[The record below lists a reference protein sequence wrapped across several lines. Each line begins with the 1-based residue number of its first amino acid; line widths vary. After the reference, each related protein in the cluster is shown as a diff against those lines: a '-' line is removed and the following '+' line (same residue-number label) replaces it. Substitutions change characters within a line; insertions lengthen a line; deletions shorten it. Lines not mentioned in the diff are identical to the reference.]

1 MRFQRS
7 SGVLCHITSLAGDYG
22 IGDLGPN
29 AFAFVDFL
37 QAAGQGI
44 WQILP
49 LVPPSACDSPY
60 SGYSAF
66 AGNPLM
72 ISPELLV
79 QDGLLDAD
87 DIQPSE
93 SVSADSSKVDYA
105 AVAEFKQAILRK
117 AFDRFTSGNYP
128 QIQASLDQFVAGAS
142 WLDEFARFEAMMRHF
157 GNSDWTQWPIEIVRR
172 FSDAI
177 ENWDQKLRD
186 EIDFSEF
193 QQFIFD
199 RQWKRLKAYANDRGI
214 QMYGD
219 MPIFVAHNSADV
231 WANQDLFALDMF
243 GKPTLVAG
251 VPPDYFSKTGQ
262 LWGNPQYRWDVLEST
277 DYAWWT
283 ARFRG
288 ALQQFDLLRV
298 DHFRGFEAYW
308 EVPASAKTAVSGRW
322 VIGPGA
328 KPFQAA
334 RRKLGELPMIAE
346 DLGMITEAVHQLRDE
361 LGFPGMR
368 VFQFGFDTEE
378 DDFHRPRSY
387 TERSVAYTGT
397 HDNDT
402 LVGWYRSRKP
412 RADAPDPLDEIVT
425 GGDDVHWQMIDA
437 VYQSASD
444 TAIVPIQDFLGLG
457 NEAKMNM
464 PGKAD
469 GNWAWRLTPGM
480 ITDDL
485 ADRIREMTQSS
496 NRMAS
501 SDRLVKEPA

>member
-1 MRFQRS
+1 MRFPRS
-7 SGVLCHITSLAGDYG
+7 SGVLCHITSLPGEFG
-22 IGDLGPN
+22 IGDLGPE

-44 WQILP
+44 WQLLP
-49 LVPPSACDSPY
+49 LVPPSACNSPY

-66 AGNPLM
+66 AGNPLL
-72 ISPELLV
+72 ISPQALV
-79 QDGLLDAD
+79 EDGLLAPSDINPPDGLTAD
-87 DIQPSE
+87 P
-93 SVSADSSKVDYA
+93 SKVDYE
-105 AVAEFKQAILRK
+105 AVIAFKRSVLRK
-117 AFDRFTSGNYP
+117 AFDNF
-128 QIQASLDQFVAGAS
+128 QASDHPLLQVALDQFVAGAP
-142 WLDEFARFEAMMRHF
+142 WLDEFARFEALMDHF
-157 GNSDWTQWPIEIVRR
+157 EHSDWTQWPIELVRR

-177 ENWDQKLRD
+177 DSWDLKLRT
-186 EIDFSEF
+186 EIEFSEF

-199 RQWKRLKAYANDRGI
+199 RQWKRLKKYAGERDVL
-214 QMYGD
+214 MYGD
-219 MPIFVAHNSADV
+219 MPIFVAHDSADV

-277 DYAWWT
+277 DYSWWT

-308 EVPASAKTAVSGRW
+308 EVPAKAKTAVSGRW
-322 VIGPGA
+322 VTGPGA
-328 KPFQAA
+328 KPFNAA
-334 RRKLGELPMIAE
+334 RTKLGELPIIAE
-346 DLGMITEAVHQLRDE
+346 DLGMITEAVHELRDE

-368 VFQFGFDTEE
+368 VFQFGFDNED
-378 DDFHRPRSY
+378 DDFHRPCTY

-402 LVGWYRSRKP
+402 LMGWYRNRHP
-412 RADAPDPLDEIVT
+412 NPNAPDPLDSVVT
-425 GGDDVHWQMIDA
+425 GDEDVHWQMIDS

-457 NEAKMNM
+457 NDARMNM
-464 PGKAD
+464 PGEAN
-469 GNWAWRLTPGM
+469 GNWAWRFQSGVLTDEIASRM
-480 ITDDL
+480 R
-485 ADRIREMTQSS
+485 AMTESS
-496 NRMAS
+496 NRMA
-501 SDRLVKEPA
+501 KQPAAT

>member
-1 MRFQRS
+1 MRFTRS
-7 SGVLCHITSLAGDYG
+7 SGVLCHITSLPGEFG
-22 IGDLGPN
+22 IGDMGPS
-29 AFAFVDFL
+29 AYAFVDFL
-37 QAAGQGI
+37 NAAGQGI
-44 WQILP
+44 WQLLP
-49 LVPPSACDSPY
+49 LVPPSACNSPY

-66 AGNPLM
+66 AGNPLL
-72 ISPELLV
+72 ISPEGLV
-79 QDGLLDAD
+79 EDGLLDRE
-87 DIQPSE
+87 DIKPPGPWSTDPSQ
-93 SVSADSSKVDYA
+93 VDYEN
-105 AVAEFKQAILRK
+105 VITYKRDVLRK
-117 AFDRFTSGNYP
+117 AFERFQSGQHP
-128 QIQASLDQFVAGAS
+128 TLQAALDQFVAGAS
-142 WLDEFARFEAMMRHF
+142 WIDEFARFEALMLHF
-157 GNSDWTQWPIEIVRR
+157 GQSDWTQWPIELVRR
-172 FSDAI
+172 FADAI
-177 ENWDQKLRD
+177 EMWDQKLKT
-186 EIDFSEF
+186 EIEFSEF

-199 RQWKRLKAYANDRGI
+199 RQWTRLKRYAAERHV

-231 WANQDLFALDMF
+231 WSNQKLFALDIF

-308 EVPASAKTAVSGRW
+308 EVPATAKTAVNGKW
-322 VIGPGA
+322 VKGPGA
-328 KPFQAA
+328 KPFVAA
-334 RRKLGELPMIAE
+334 RNKLGELPMIAE
-346 DLGMITEAVHQLRDE
+346 DLGMITEEVHQLRDE

-378 DDFHRPRSY
+378 DDFHRPCKY
-387 TERSVAYTGT
+387 NERSVAYTGT

-402 LVGWYRSRKP
+402 LMGWYRNRRP
-412 RADAPDPLDEIVT
+412 ADDASDPLDAIVT
-425 GGDDVHWQMIDA
+425 GGDDANWQMIES

-457 NEAKMNM
+457 NEARMNM
-464 PGKAD
+464 PGKAND
-469 GNWAWRLTPGM
+469 NWAWRLQDGM
-480 ITDDL
+480 ITDDVIQ
-485 ADRIREMTQSS
+485 RIRVITENS

-501 SDRLVKEPA
+501 QPATT